1 MLVLKSW
8 EAMYNYLQ
16 KFAFYKNTYGKPFL
30 IRIAFEVKLPG
41 NCLMVADNICKCD
54 SWFVKDSSVNLKY
67 NIVHSGEI
75 EHHKPSYVKKSIVI
89 DLNTFPDEDL
99 KLELVVS
106 NNAGLSD
113 VVNSDYS
120 ALKTDFLKQPWT
132 D

>member
-1 MLVLKSW
+1 
-8 EAMYNYLQ
+8 MYNYIQ

-30 IRIAFEVKLPG
+30 IRIVFEVKLPG

-54 SWFVKDSSVNLKY
+54 SWFVKDSSVKIKY

-75 EHHKPSYVKKSIVI
+75 EHHKPSSIKKSIVV
-89 DLNTFPDEDL
+89 DLNASLNEDL

-113 VVNSDYS
+113 VVSSGYS
-120 ALKTDFLKQPWT
+120 ALKPDTLKHPRT
-132 D
+132 E